1 MTNHNL
7 TYAEK
12 AMILN
17 MLEERKEDRLEIDLE
32 RRIDNLISKFQEGN
46 GELATITEKQ
56 ILVQQIELKLET
68 DLENDAKMKFQK
80 IREKLNKGVK

>member
-1 MTNHNL
+1 MTNYNL

-17 MLEERKEDRLEIDLE
+17 MLEDRKEDRLEPDLE

-68 DLENDAKMKFQK
+68 DLENDLKIKFQK
-80 IREKLNKGVK
+80 IREKLNYGR

>member
-32 RRIDNLISKFQEGN
+32 RRIDNLIAKFQEGN

-56 ILVQQIELKLET
+56 ILVHQIELKLET
-68 DLENDAKMKFQK
+68 DLENDLKIKFQK
-80 IREKLNKGVK
+80 IREKLNYGR